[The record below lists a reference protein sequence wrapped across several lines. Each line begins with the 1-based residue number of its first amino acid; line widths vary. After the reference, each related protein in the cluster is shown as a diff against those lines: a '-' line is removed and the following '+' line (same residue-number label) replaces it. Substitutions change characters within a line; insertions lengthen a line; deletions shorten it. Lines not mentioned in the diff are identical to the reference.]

1 MRGSLA
7 GTLWRLA
14 IFMVI
19 CVLALFFLLAS
30 LAQLRFDS
38 QQTYRAVFSNVTG
51 LKDGN
56 FVRIGGVEVGKIRK
70 ISLRDDA
77 TVTVDFAVDNSV
89 PLTEGSR
96 AVIRWENL
104 IGDRYLALEEGAGS
118 VTPLKPGGVIP
129 LTQTQPALDLDA
141 LIGGF
146 RPLFRAL
153 DPEQVNALTRPLIS
167 AFHGQGD
174 TIGSLLAQTAPPTNN
189 PAPRR

>member
-19 CVLALFFLLAS
+19 CLLALFFLLAS

-56 FVRIGGVEVGKIRK
+56 FVRIGGVEGGKIRK

-77 TVTVDFAVDNSV
+77 TVTVAFAADNPV
-89 PLTEGSR
+89 ALPDGPR
-96 AVIRWENL
+96 AVGRWANP
-104 IGDRYLALEEGAGS
+104 IG
-118 VTPLKPGGVIP
+118 
-129 LTQTQPALDLDA
+129 
-141 LIGGF
+141 
-146 RPLFRAL
+146 
-153 DPEQVNALTRPLIS
+153 
-167 AFHGQGD
+167 
-174 TIGSLLAQTAPPTNN
+174 
-189 PAPRR
+189 

>member
-19 CVLALFFLLAS
+19 CLLALFFLLAS

-56 FVRIGGVEVGKIRK
+56 FVRIGGVEGGKVRK

-77 TVTVDFAVDNSV
+77 TVTVDFARD
-89 PLTEGSR
+89 
-96 AVIRWENL
+96 
-104 IGDRYLALEEGAGS
+104 
-118 VTPLKPGGVIP
+118 
-129 LTQTQPALDLDA
+129 
-141 LIGGF
+141 
-146 RPLFRAL
+146 
-153 DPEQVNALTRPLIS
+153 
-167 AFHGQGD
+167 
-174 TIGSLLAQTAPPTNN
+174 N
-189 PAPRR
+189 PAALPNGSTAGIRGENPLRDPFL